1 MENKKEKVIKLL
13 SNEPCREDAFE
24 GHAHKRIALQIANI
38 IKADDKRH
46 IIGLEGGWGSGK
58 SNLISLINQELNT
71 DKVYDKTY
79 DHRKSTYPFYVY
91 DAWGHQA
98 DYQRR
103 SILEELTYD
112 LTSVKKILDSK
123 KWNQKLENL
132 LAKRR
137 KTSTKEVPKI
147 GIGLIVGGILI
158 SLTPLFSYI
167 VGLIPPECWMAKI
180 LVSFAPYVLGLLYVY
195 NDRKKNF
202 EKYGQEVTWAKVLSE
217 SILVYKDKVKEN
229 ETYTTISEKEP
240 SSAEF
245 KKWMEDVNDD
255 LLPQKKT
262 LVIVFDNMD
271 RLPSDKVESLWSSI
285 HSFFS
290 DKTYPNIKVIIPFD
304 RQHVQ
309 KAFESQDYE
318 GGSYGNDFIN
328 KTFDVVFRV
337 APPIMSG
344 WQQYMKDKW
353 KEAFNGEE
361 PHISVLQ
368 IYDALRKKHT
378 PRKIIAFINEVATI
392 KMTLEDNIP
401 DAYIALFV
409 FGKEAIEKDPI
420 TILLHPNFMGEMSF
434 EYESNPNTIKYLSA
448 LYYQLP
454 VENAMEVVFT
464 QEATEALNSGNG
476 ERLKEMLEKMEISPI
491 LGKAIRGVANVEN
504 ATKALSAIDE
514 PLGFGDFG
522 NMPSWLKEIWNNL
535 YEKANQNNV
544 DWSSISDFHVT
555 LFQHVYSNNMAEDLI
570 KGYLSIEDD
579 KWNAQKYVETV
590 RELKKNNDYIDTC
603 LEANKRKV
611 KAALFLELLKYT
623 EYEYEEY
630 GVESDISEV
639 DEHLAG
645 LEKNKVLKIDVI
657 PFISLGRGCKLEK
670 YEAKLKEWISDKT
683 VVEAEELDGLFT
695 RLKEIVQYIGS
706 ANNIIDDERLDGVWC
721 EIADSDILFK
731 YDLLAM
737 RIARAN
743 SFSTAHKPDFE
754 EALENNDADSVKKL
768 AKVLERY
775 VNYGELIM
783 NSAYYKAQPLTV
795 AVFNY
800 LTTHSVMTSRAS
812 IMDCLPH
819 FDATVADFRSDASA
833 LFNKL
838 SRWSDNFVFD
848 NSNVV
853 KMPSGLFKQAET
865 IDNVLSKALHKAC
878 EDYYDTLT
886 QDEWKTHFVAKDA
899 TWRIWKLYHPKK
911 MSGVKDA
918 LKSLLKDYADGTSAT
933 QPDISLVNEWL
944 NICLELKHSVK
955 GMFNEICNIL
965 KNGQRITAEK
975 LLYFGDN
982 ILKYADMSKHT
993 DFVEKLLP
1001 TDIIDDDEVIVFMKD
1016 HIEQLKECMI
1026 PEEFKEK
1033 LKELTETTRRDEEN
1047 IVAICNTLG
1056 IEIAEPEVETDE
1068 ESNSEEVLDV
1078 KE

>member
-1 MENKKEKVIKLL
+1 MKGMDDKQEKTIKLL

-24 GHAHKRIALQIANI
+24 GRAHKRIALQIAKI
-38 IKADDKRH
+38 IKTDDKRH

-79 DHRKSTYPFYVY
+79 NHSQSTYPFYVY

-103 SILEELTYD
+103 SILEELTHD
-112 LTSVKKILDSK
+112 LTTVKKILDSK
-123 KWNQKLENL
+123 KWNEKLENL

-147 GIGLIVGGILI
+147 GIGLIVSGILI
-158 SLTPLFSYI
+158 ALTPLFSFI
-167 VGLIPPECWMAKI
+167 VGLFPQEWWLAKI
-180 LVSFAPYVLGLLYVY
+180 TVSLLPYLLGALYVY

-229 ETYTTISEKEP
+229 ETFTTISEKEP

-245 KKWMEDVNDD
+245 KNWMDEVNEDLSAQN
-255 LLPQKKT
+255 KT
-262 LVIVFDNMD
+262 LDIVFDNMD

-290 DKTYPNIKVIIPFD
+290 DKTYPNIKVLIPFD

-309 KAFESQDYE
+309 KAFESQDTE
-318 GGSYGNDFIN
+318 DGSYGNDFIN

-409 FGKEAIEKDPI
+409 FGKEAIEKDPV
-420 TILLHPNFMGEMSF
+420 TVLLHPDFMGEMSF
-434 EYESNPNTIKYLSA
+434 EYENNPNTIKYLSA

-454 VENAMEVVFT
+454 VDNAMEVVFT

-476 ERLKEMLEKMEISPI
+476 VRLREMQEKMDISPI

-504 ATKALSAIDE
+504 ATKALAAIDE
-514 PLGFGDFG
+514 PLGYGEFV

-535 YEKANQNNV
+535 YDKANQNSV

-555 LFQHVYSNNMAEDLI
+555 LYQHVYSNNMAEDLV
-570 KGYLSIEDD
+570 KGYLSVEDD

-590 RELKKNNDYIDTC
+590 RELKKNNDYFDSN

-611 KAALFLELLKYT
+611 KPALFLEILKYT
-623 EYEYEEY
+623 EDEYEEF
-630 GVESDISEV
+630 GVECVFAELDSY
-639 DEHLAG
+639 LAG
-645 LEKNKVLKIDVI
+645 LDKENAIQLTVI
-657 PFISLGRGCKLEK
+657 PYVDSNNKHWTK
-670 YEAKLKEWISDKT
+670 YEAKLKEWIKDET
-683 VVEAEELDGLFT
+683 VTDTSEIESLFT
-695 RLKEIVQYIGS
+695 RLKEVVDYIG
-706 ANNIIDDERLDGVWC
+706 AAKDLIDDDRLDAAWC
-721 EIADSDILFK
+721 DIADSDNAFK
-731 YDLLAM
+731 CDLLAM

-743 SFSTAHKPDFE
+743 TFSSTHRPDFE
-754 EALENNDADSVKKL
+754 EILGCNDDDTVKRL
-768 AKVLERY
+768 ANVLEYY
-775 VNYGELIM
+775 VSYGELLR
-783 NSAYYKAQPLTV
+783 NSGYYKAQPLV
-795 AVFNY
+795 ASAFNFV
-800 LTTHSVMTSRAS
+800 TTNSVMLSRAT
-812 IMDCLPH
+812 IMNCLPH
-819 FDATVADFRSDASA
+819 FDITVADYHTDASA
-833 LFNKL
+833 LFNRL
-838 SRWSDNFVFD
+838 NDWSERFAFD
-848 NSNVV
+848 NSNIV
-853 KMPSGLFKQAET
+853 KMPDGLFKQAE
-865 IDNVLSKALHKAC
+865 IINNALSKALHKAC

-886 QDEWKTHFVAKDA
+886 QEDWQTHFVAKDD

-911 MSGVKDA
+911 ISGVKDA

-933 QPDISLVNEWL
+933 QPDANLVHEWIG
-944 NICLELKHSVK
+944 ICLELKHSIR

-975 LLYFGDN
+975 LLYFGED
-982 ILKYADMSKHT
+982 ILKYADMPKHP

-1001 TDIIDDDEVIVFMKD
+1001 TDIIDDDDVIKFIKD
-1016 HIEQLKECMI
+1016 HIEQLKECI
-1026 PEEFKEK
+1026 ISEEFKEK
-1033 LKELTETTRRDEEN
+1033 LKELAETTRRDEEDL
-1047 IVAICNTLG
+1047 VAICNTLG
-1056 IEIAEPEVETDE
+1056 LVIAEPEVEPDDDSDQE
-1068 ESNSEEVLDV
+1068 E
-1078 KE
+1078 KEQ

>member
-1 MENKKEKVIKLL
+1 MDDKQEKTIKLL

-24 GHAHKRIALQIANI
+24 GQAHKRIALQIATI
-38 IKADDKRH
+38 IKTDDKRH

-71 DKVYDKTY
+71 DMVYDKIY

-103 SILEELTYD
+103 SILEELTHD
-112 LTSVKKILDSK
+112 LTTEKKILDSK
-123 KWNQKLENL
+123 KWNEKLENL
-132 LAKRR
+132 LAKKR

-147 GIGLIVGGILI
+147 GIGLIVGSILLA
-158 SLTPLFSYI
+158 LTPLFSFI
-167 VGLIPPECWMAKI
+167 VGLIPQDWWWAKI
-180 LVSFAPYVLGLLYVY
+180 FASLSPYFLGALYVY
-195 NDRKKNF
+195 YDRKKNF
-202 EKYGQEVTWAKVLSE
+202 EKYGQEVTLAKVLSE

-245 KKWMEDVNDD
+245 KKWMNEVNDD
-255 LLPQKKT
+255 LSVQKKT

-309 KAFESQDYE
+309 KAFESEDIKE
-318 GGSYGNDFIN
+318 SSYGNDFIN

-409 FGKEAIEKDPI
+409 FGKEAIEKDPV
-420 TILLHPNFMGEMSF
+420 TVLLHPNFMGEMSF
-434 EYESNPNTIKYLSA
+434 EYENNPDTIKYLSA

-454 VENAMEVVFT
+454 VNNAMEVVFT
-464 QEATEALNSGNG
+464 QEAAEALNSGNG
-476 ERLKEMLEKMEISPI
+476 ERLKEMQGKMDISPI
-491 LGKAIRGVANVEN
+491 LGKAIRSVANVEN
-504 ATKALSAIDE
+504 ATKALAAIDE
-514 PLGFGDFG
+514 PLDYGEFN
-522 NMPSWLKEIWNNL
+522 NMPSWLKEIWSNL
-535 YEKANQNNV
+535 YDKANQNNV
-544 DWSSISDFHVT
+544 DWSSINDFHVT
-555 LFQHVYSNNMAEDLI
+555 LYQHVYSNNMAEDLV
-570 KGYLSIEDD
+570 KGYLSTEDD

-590 RELKKNNDYIDTC
+590 RELKKNNDYIDSC

-611 KAALFLELLKYT
+611 KPALFLELLKYT
-623 EYEYEEY
+623 EDEYEEF
-630 GVESDISEV
+630 GVEFDITEV
-639 DEHLAG
+639 DEYLAG
-645 LEKNKVLKIDVI
+645 LEKKKALQMDVI
-657 PFISLGRGCKLEK
+657 PYIFLGRGCKLEK
-670 YEAKLKEWISDKT
+670 YEAKLKEWISDST
-683 VVEAEELDGLFT
+683 VLEAEELAGLFT
-695 RLKEIVQYIGS
+695 RLKEIAQYIGS
-706 ANNIIDDERLDGVWC
+706 ANSMIDDERLDGAWC
-721 EIADSDILFK
+721 EIADSDLLFK

-737 RIARAN
+737 RIARGN
-743 SFSTAHKPDFE
+743 SFSIAHKPDFD
-754 EALENNDADSVKKL
+754 EALENDDADSVMKL
-768 AKVLERY
+768 ARVLEHY
-775 VNYGELIM
+775 VNYGELM
-783 NSAYYKAQPLTV
+783 KNSGYYKAQPLTV

-800 LTTHSVMTSRAS
+800 LTTHSVMISRAS

-819 FDATVADFRSDASA
+819 FDAIVADYHTDASA

-838 SRWSDNFVFD
+838 NGWSDHFAFN

-853 KMPSGLFKQAET
+853 KMPNGLFKQAEF
-865 IDNVLSKALHKAC
+865 INNALSKALHKAC
-878 EDYYDTLT
+878 EDYYDTLS
-886 QDEWKTHFVAKDA
+886 QDDWKKHFVAKDA

-911 MSGVKDA
+911 ISGVKDA
-918 LKSLLKDYADGTSAT
+918 LKSLLKDYADGTSTT

-975 LLYFGDN
+975 LLYFGED
-982 ILKYADMSKHT
+982 ILKYADMPKHP

-1001 TDIIDDDEVIVFMKD
+1001 TDIIDDDDVIEFIKD
-1016 HIEQLKECMI
+1016 HIEQLKECNI

-1033 LKELTETTRRDEEN
+1033 LKELAETTRRDEEDL
-1047 IVAICNTLG
+1047 VAICNTLG
-1056 IEIAEPEVETDE
+1056 LVIADPEVEPDDDPDQE
-1068 ESNSEEVLDV
+1068 E
-1078 KE
+1078 KEQ